1 MEIADKLEQSLLRPD
16 SVEDEMRRLC
26 MHAKDYHLAAVVVPP
41 SWTRFAV
48 TATAGSDVAV
58 SILSG
63 YPDGT
68 HTSSVKSLEAR
79 LALEE
84 GAREVTM
91 VPNLAAYKSGWL
103 KIFGEDIAYVLKQC
117 RMVSPEGEYR
127 VLIYVDLLPTT
138 DLREIVQIIG
148 KNSGHSLLLSS
159 YSHAPI
165 DLATVRQVM
174 DWAGGS
180 NRVSVKGEMRLL
192 AEALPLIN
200 MGVERLVTPAALE
213 LVQEARNQ

>member
-1 MEIADKLEQSLLRPD
+1 MEIADRLEQYLLRPD

-26 MHAKDYHLAAVVVPP
+26 IHAKDYHLAAVVVPP
-41 SWTRFAV
+41 SWARFAA

-68 HTSSVKSLEAR
+68 HTPSVKSLEAR

-84 GAREVTM
+84 KARGVTV
-91 VPNLAAYKSGWL
+91 VPNLAVYKSGWHTM
-103 KIFGEDIAYVLKQC
+103 FGEDIAFVMKQC
-117 RMVSPEGEYR
+117 RLVNPDGVYR
-127 VLIYVDLLPTT
+127 ILLYVDLLSAAE
-138 DLREIVQIIG
+138 LREVTQIAINNGARAILLASYNRMPLDVPTVQ
-148 KNSGHSLLLSS
+148 
-159 YSHAPI
+159 
-165 DLATVRQVM
+165 QVM

-180 NRVSVKGEMRLL
+180 NRVSVMGEIRLL

-200 MGVERLVTPAALE
+200 MGVDRLVTPAAVE
-213 LVQEARNQ
+213 LVQEARKQ